1 MHKFNKMKIPILSP
15 SPSLPTLASVVERTN
30 LVTACLMSGAILL
43 RGFTDARDSACLQT
57 ILPGHDFAYVG
68 GAAPRTRVS
77 EGILTANDAPCDAT
91 IPFHHELA
99 HAPQRP
105 SHLLFHGMCPSASGG
120 ETVLTDS
127 RRLARYVKQ
136 RWPHVACDLD
146 DGVVYRRTIPDVT
159 DPTSPIGRSWQDVF
173 GVTTRVDAERVMAM
187 NRMSWKW
194 SEEGLWTQSPPLPA
208 FRHHPKS
215 GECAFYNSLLAA
227 YTGWNDARNTGST
240 SILFAK
246 NERPIPVDF
255 VEDVQRV
262 AWEGRY
268 ECSWEQGDVLV
279 VDNAITMH
287 ARNPFAGNR
296 TIHVRMLTA

>member
-1 MHKFNKMKIPILSP
+1 MRIPILRP
-15 SPSLPTLASVVERTN
+15 TVSLPTLASVVDRTN
-30 LVTACLMSGAILL
+30 VIAACLLSGAVLL
-43 RGFTDARDSACLQT
+43 RGFPDAHDSECLQT
-57 ILPGHDFAYVG
+57 ILPGHDFEYVG
-68 GAAPRTRVS
+68 GAAPRTRVA
-77 EGILTANDAPCDAT
+77 EGILTANDAPRDAT

-99 HAPQRP
+99 HAPNRP
-105 SHLLFHGMCPSASGG
+105 THLLFHAMSPSATGG

-127 RRLARYVKQ
+127 RRLAQYVKQ
-136 RWPHVACDLD
+136 QWPYVACDLD

-159 DPTSPIGRSWQDVF
+159 DPTSPIGRSWKDVF
-173 GVTTRVDAERVMAM
+173 GVTTRVGAERIMAM
-187 NRMSWKW
+187 NRMSWRW
-194 SEEGLWTQSPPLPA
+194 SETGLWTQSPSLPA

-227 YTGWNDARNTGST
+227 STGWNDARNTGSA

-268 ECSWEQGDVLV
+268 ECSWEQGDILV

-287 ARNPFAGNR
+287 ARNPFTGNR
-296 TIHVRMLTA
+296 SIHVRMLTA

>member
-1 MHKFNKMKIPILSP
+1 MKIPILHP
-15 SPSLPTLASVVERTN
+15 TASLPTIASVVDRTN
-30 LVTACLMSGAILL
+30 VFTACLVTGAVLL
-43 RGFTDARDSACLQT
+43 RGFPDAHDSTCLKT
-57 ILPGHDFAYVG
+57 ILPAHDFAYVG

-77 EGILTANDAPCDAT
+77 DGIFTANDAPCDAT

-99 HAPQRP
+99 HAPKRP
-105 SHLLFHGMCPSASGG
+105 THILFHAMCVSTTGG

-136 RWPHVACDLD
+136 RWPHIASDLD

-159 DPTSPIGRSWQDVF
+159 DSTSPIGRSWQDVF
-173 GVTTRVDAERVMAM
+173 GVTTRVDAERIMAKT
-187 NRMSWKW
+187 RMSWRW
-194 SEEGLWTQSPPLPA
+194 SEAGLWTQSPSLPA
-208 FRHHPKS
+208 FRHHPRS
-215 GECAFYNSLLAA
+215 GECAFYNSLIAA
-227 YTGWNDARNTGST
+227 YTGWNDARNTGSG

-246 NERPIPVDF
+246 NEQPIPADVVD
-255 VEDVQRV
+255 DVQRV

-268 ECSWEQGDVLV
+268 ECAWEHGDVLV